1 MARPD
6 TRALTV
12 YCWADGSGFG
22 WKSPGEAMFPQTGY
36 FDECPLL
43 TVDVDINGKIID
55 VSFAF
60 DATNGRLEND
70 IECSIDRHCEDE
82 WMIWKIT
89 FPQGSLLTCNGVET
103 WRAVGKLADTL
114 SVTLTPHKEMLTVS
128 IKSGKLSA

>member
-1 MARPD
+1 
-6 TRALTV
+6 
-12 YCWADGSGFG
+12 
-22 WKSPGEAMFPQTGY
+22 MFPQTGY

-43 TVDVDINGKIID
+43 TVDVDINGKIIN

-70 IECSIDRHCEDE
+70 IECSLDRHCEDE

-89 FPQGSLLTCNGVET
+89 FPQGSLLTCNGEET
-103 WRAVGKLADTL
+103 WHAVGKLADTL
-114 SVTLTPHKEMLTVS
+114 SVTLTPHEEMLTVS